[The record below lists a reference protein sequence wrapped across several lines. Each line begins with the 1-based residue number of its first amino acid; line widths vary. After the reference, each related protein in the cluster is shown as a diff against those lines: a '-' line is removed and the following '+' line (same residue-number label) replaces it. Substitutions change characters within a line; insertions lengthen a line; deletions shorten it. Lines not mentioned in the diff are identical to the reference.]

1 MYAFYSKCFWIH
13 LLKEKTS
20 LETSLVITLG
30 ANNWGTLRLRSIEM
44 LQTCKD
50 VKIVAPDMGSEIVY
64 GKDGDIIF

>member
-1 MYAFYSKCFWIH
+1 
-13 LLKEKTS
+13 
-20 LETSLVITLG
+20 VITLG

-64 GKDGDIIF
+64 GKDGDIFFSPDEKARL

>member
-50 VKIVAPDMGSEIVY
+50 VKIVALDMGSEIVY